1 MEKIIEKTWRM
12 HSASYN
18 KLKFQKKKN
27 TIKLNDNNNI
37 NDNNNNNNKD

>member
-18 KLKFQKKKN
+18 KLKFQKKN